1 MRKPT
6 PRVRKRVRQGIG
18 GVLVYGQVFW
28 LNLDSFQGN
37 TRLSQSIPLL
47 RDIRFIVNTFQGF
60 PKFRKSRFQL
70 GEFTG
75 KFRPLEFPMFT
86 GHVALSRII
95 QIQIHPCY
103 AMLVE
108 VDAVYSAHEHE
119 SGAPL
124 RSELPLERSPI
135 RFHLFPIS
143 FIAGALV
150 APGFVRPTAETFHS
164 VLASVATTG
173 GAPPQSEAVHCSP
186 AVSWLAALLPRAPSC
201 PFQRRCRIWCSREQ
215 SQQGFGGMSGCSIPD
230 HLRYRYWSQS
240 DPARKHF
247 PTVAHSPHWTPPD
260 TSLPARDL

>member
-47 RDIRFIVNTFQGF
+47 RDIIFIVNTFQGF
-60 PKFRKSRFQL
+60 P
-70 GEFTG
+70 

-108 VDAVYSAHEHE
+108 VDAVYAAHEHE

-143 FIAGALV
+143 FIAGLLV
-150 APGFVRPTAETFHS
+150 VPCFACPTADTFHS
-164 VLASVATTG
+164 VLASVASTG
-173 GAPPQSEAVHCSP
+173 GAPPQSEAVH
-186 AVSWLAALLPRAPSC
+186 
-201 PFQRRCRIWCSREQ
+201 
-215 SQQGFGGMSGCSIPD
+215 
-230 HLRYRYWSQS
+230 
-240 DPARKHF
+240 
-247 PTVAHSPHWTPPD
+247 
-260 TSLPARDL
+260 